1 MWIFLIILALIALFA
16 ISMYNRLV
24 KSKNKVEDSWSG
36 IDVQLQR
43 RSDLI
48 PNLVA
53 TVKGY
58 ASHEKELFEKISEA
72 RAQAMTAGSRSEKAQ
87 AENMVTESLRSLFA
101 IAENYPDLKANTNFQ
116 QLQQQ
121 LSEIEDQLQLSR
133 RYYNGA
139 VRDNN
144 NMVEGF
150 PGNIFAG
157 MFGFR
162 GFEYFEA
169 EVEARKNVKVE
180 F

>member
-1 MWIFLIILALIALFA
+1 MWIVLIVIVLIGLFLISL
-16 ISMYNRLV
+16 YNRLV
-24 KSKNKVEDSWSG
+24 RSKNKVEDAWSG

-48 PNLVA
+48 PNLVS

-58 ASHEKELFEKISEA
+58 ATHEKDLFEKISQA
-72 RAQAMTAGSRSEKAQ
+72 RAQAMSAGSTAERAE
-87 AENMVTESLRSLFA
+87 AENMITSSLRSLFS
-101 IAENYPDLKANTNFQ
+101 IAEAYPELKANANFQ

-121 LSEIEDQLQLSR
+121 LAGIEDEIQMAR
-133 RYYNGA
+133 RYYNGS

-144 NMVEGF
+144 NLVEGF
-150 PGNIFAG
+150 PGNIFAN

>member
-1 MWIFLIILALIALFA
+1 MWIILIVLALIALFL
-16 ISMYNRLV
+16 ISFYNRMV
-24 KSKNKVEDSWSG
+24 RAKNKVEDAWSG

-43 RSDLI
+43 RSDLV

-58 ASHEKELFEKISEA
+58 ATHEKELFERISEA
-72 RAQAMTAGSRSEKAQ
+72 RAKAMTAGTRSEKAQ
-87 AENMVTESLRSLFA
+87 AENMLTESLRSLFA

-133 RYYNGA
+133 RYYNGSA
-139 VRDNN
+139 RDNN
-144 NMVEGF
+144 NLIEGF
-150 PGNIFAG
+150 PGNVFAG
-157 MFGFR
+157 MFGFK

-169 EVEARKNVKVE
+169 ELDARKNVKVE

>member
-1 MWIFLIILALIALFA
+1 MWIFLAIIAIIVIFA

-24 KSKNKVEDSWSG
+24 KSKNKVEDAWSG

-43 RSDLI
+43 RSDLV

-58 ASHEKELFEKISEA
+58 ATHEKELFEKISEA
-72 RAQAMTAGSRSEKAQ
+72 RARAMTAGTRTEKAE
-87 AENMVTESLRSLFA
+87 AENMLTSSLRSLFA
-101 IAENYPDLKANTNFQ
+101 IAENYPELKANANFQ

-150 PGNIFAG
+150 PGNIFSG
-157 MFGFR
+157 MFGFK

-169 EVEARKNVKVE
+169 EVDARKNVKVE

>member
-1 MWIFLIILALIALFA
+1 MWILLIILVLIGLFG
-16 ISMYNRLV
+16 ITFYNRLV
-24 KSKNKVEDSWSG
+24 RYKNKVEDAWSG

-48 PNLVA
+48 PNLVE

-58 ASHEKELFEKISEA
+58 ASHEKELFESISNA
-72 RAQAMTAGSRSEKAQ
+72 RARAMSAGTTAEKAD
-87 AENMVTESLRSLFA
+87 AENMLTNSLRSLFA

-116 QLQQQ
+116 DLQQQ
-121 LSEIEDQLQLSR
+121 LSAIEDQLQMSR

-144 NMVEGF
+144 NLVEGF
-150 PGNIFAG
+150 PGNILSG
-157 MFGFR
+157 WFGFR

-169 EVEARKNVKVE
+169 EVDARKNVKVE

>member
-1 MWIFLIILALIALFA
+1 MWIVLIILALLAVYGIAF
-16 ISMYNRLV
+16 YNKLV
-24 KSKNKVEDSWSG
+24 RHKNKVEDAWSG

-58 ASHEKELFEKISEA
+58 AKHEKELFENISEA
-72 RAQAMTAGSRSEKAQ
+72 RARAMGATSPAEKAE
-87 AENMVTESLRSLFA
+87 AENMLTSSLRSLFA
-101 IAENYPDLKANTNFQ
+101 IAESYPELKANTNFQ
-116 QLQQQ
+116 QLQEQ
-121 LSEIEDQLQLSR
+121 LGQIEDQLQLSR

-139 VRDNN
+139 ARDNN
-144 NMVEGF
+144 NLVEGF
-150 PGNIFAG
+150 PGNILSG
-157 MFGFR
+157 WFGF
-162 GFEYFEA
+162 GDFEYFEA